1 MQAPMN
7 YYVCRMNDE
16 GQWVGLYSFDT
27 EDHAERYCDALS
39 EEQPFAYIDV
49 LTYDE
54 FHGGPVKWAAM
65 AIN

>member
-1 MQAPMN
+1 ML
-7 YYVCRMNDE
+7 YYVCRLDDA
-16 GQWVGLYSFDT
+16 GQWVGLHSFDT